1 MGKTYFD
8 MGANLQKPDFD
19 MQLVECTGTG
29 FRAYEEALEVL
40 RGMTPKPW
48 DVLLASERGR

>member
-1 MGKTYFD
+1 MAKTYFD
-8 MGANLQKPDFD
+8 MGANKQQKPDFD
-19 MQLVECTGTG
+19 LQLVECTGKG

-48 DVLLASERGR
+48 DVLLGPLK